1 MNDVNDVKESNLFLE
16 WLNNNFDP
24 NVYDGISIIS
34 LINGIN
40 EKGSVKDMISE
51 FAVHEVSRD
60 VQRSSYGI
68 EYDVRVDIVFK
79 DGTLV
84 RTKRTFLN
92 SSYIEDYLVEYDEEF
107 EGEGLKFNDLS
118 EDEQWKL
125 IDEWI
130 ENVIDC
136 CWGV

>member
-1 MNDVNDVKESNLFLE
+1 MKQSYLFLE
-16 WLNNNFDP
+16 WINNNFKL
-24 NVYDGISIIS
+24 NVYDRISIIS

-40 EKGSVKDMISE
+40 GNNSVKNMISE
-51 FAVHEVSRD
+51 FSVHEVSRD

-79 DGTLV
+79 DSTLV
-84 RTKRTFLN
+84 RTKHTFLN
-92 SSYIEDYLVEYDEEF
+92 SSYIEDYFVEYDEEF
-107 EGEGLKFNDLS
+107 EDEGVKFNDLS
-118 EDEQWKL
+118 SDEQWNL

-136 CWGV
+136 YWNS

>member
-1 MNDVNDVKESNLFLE
+1 MKQSYLFLE
-16 WLNNNFDP
+16 WINNNFKL
-24 NVYDGISIIS
+24 NVHDGISIIS

-40 EKGSVKDMISE
+40 ENGSVKDMISE
-51 FAVHEVSRD
+51 FSVHEVSRD

-68 EYDVRVDIVFK
+68 EYYVRVDIVFK

-92 SSYIEDYLVEYDEEF
+92 SSYIEDYFVEYDEEF

-118 EDEQWKL
+118 EDEQWNL

-136 CWGV
+136 YWNS

>member
-1 MNDVNDVKESNLFLE
+1 MKQSYLFLE
-16 WLNNNFDP
+16 WINNNFEP

-40 EKGSVKDMISE
+40 DSSVKNMISE
-51 FAVHEVSRD
+51 FSVHEVSRD

-68 EYDVRVDIVFK
+68 EYDVRVDIVFE
-79 DGTLV
+79 DGTLF

-92 SSYIEDYLVEYDEEF
+92 SSYIEDYFIEYDEEF
-107 EGEGLKFNDLS
+107 ESEGLNFNDLS

-136 CWGV
+136 YWGV